1 MFQQLGTTW
10 HLSDDLFNRLQKF
23 TCVLYSATKNTDR
36 INTLRYNLF
45 CAKKGEIESNQLP
58 PCEDCLRKHC
68 QRANYQAAVWRQSLE
83 ACPDI
88 PPPVG
93 KGWSLDTGSDGVPR
107 LSINWMAGQPAPL
120 AVLELLSCKCSRKCS
135 LPDCPCMKNGLRCTD
150 MCRLDACENREEEND
165 FDLNHLT
172 NSFDD
177 DGDNDD
183 DD

>member
-1 MFQQLGTTW
+1 
-10 HLSDDLFNRLQKF
+10 
-23 TCVLYSATKNTDR
+23 
-36 INTLRYNLF
+36 
-45 CAKKGEIESNQLP
+45 
-58 PCEDCLRKHC
+58 
-68 QRANYQAAVWRQSLE
+68 
-83 ACPDI
+83 
-88 PPPVG
+88 
-93 KGWSLDTGSDGVPR
+93 
-107 LSINWMAGQPAPL
+107 MAGQPAPL
-120 AVLELLSCKCSRKCS
+120 AVLELLSCKFSRKCS